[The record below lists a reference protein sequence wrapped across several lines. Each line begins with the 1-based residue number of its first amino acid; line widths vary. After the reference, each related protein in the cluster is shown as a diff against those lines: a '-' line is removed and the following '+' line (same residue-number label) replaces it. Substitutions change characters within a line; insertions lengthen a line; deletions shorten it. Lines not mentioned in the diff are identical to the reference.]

1 MPISEPSWYNPLMS
15 FGPFL
20 LAVCAA
26 MSASAATLTVPAPQF
41 ADTESAT
48 GAVLRATA
56 PQTLS
61 RFVLDASC
69 CNLAT
74 NAFELRFGTA
84 PEVDGGTVQ
93 LVLGFDN
100 GAWYTA
106 GNNPSSLVQTTN
118 AAPSGAFALKIAV
131 TFKNND
137 TPAAVSVLAGGVRVP
152 CLESAIAAVRPK
164 LWCGVKAVSCRTDG
178 PQPVVTSAT
187 ENLGLKVIIR

>member
-1 MPISEPSWYNPLMS
+1 MKSILAALV
-15 FGPFL
+15 GL
-20 LAVCAA
+20 LASTALA
-26 MSASAATLTVPAPQF
+26 LTVPPPEF

-48 GAVLRATA
+48 GAVLRAAA

-61 RFVLDASC
+61 RFTLDASC

-100 GAWYTA
+100 GVWYTA
-106 GNNPSSLVQTTN
+106 GNDPASFVSATN
-118 AAPSGAFALKIAV
+118 TVPSGAFDLKIAV
-131 TFKNND
+131 TFNNDD

-164 LWCGVKAVSCRTDG
+164 LWRGVKAVSCRTDG
-178 PQPVVTSAT
+178 PQPVVTSAA